1 MQIEC
6 RTTSLLGCY
15 AEMQFI
21 FCKNKQKNDTKRI
34 ICPKCLFLY
43 IIKVR
48 MRGNLPLFQSFMLYS
63 SLVDE

>member
-6 RTTSLLGCY
+6 RTTSLLDCY
-15 AEMQFI
+15 AEMQLI

-43 IIKVR
+43 VINVR
-48 MRGNLPLFQSFMLYS
+48 LRSNFPLFQTFMLYYS
-63 SLVDE
+63 